1 MALNLGVGGGVK
13 LGSSPYRVG
22 PSLAGPQATI
32 AQTAYGAEQ
41 SPNDAALN
49 GLQTW
54 HLAVAVPILAVGW
67 LAFLRWS
74 LPR

>member
-1 MALNLGVGGGVK
+1 MGGLNLGVGGGLK
-13 LGSSPYRVG
+13 LGSGLGQAP
-22 PSLAGPQATI
+22 ATI

-41 SPNDAALN
+41 SPSDKYSG
-49 GLQTW
+49 GLQSW
-54 HLAVAVPILAVGW
+54 HFMVSVPVLAVGW